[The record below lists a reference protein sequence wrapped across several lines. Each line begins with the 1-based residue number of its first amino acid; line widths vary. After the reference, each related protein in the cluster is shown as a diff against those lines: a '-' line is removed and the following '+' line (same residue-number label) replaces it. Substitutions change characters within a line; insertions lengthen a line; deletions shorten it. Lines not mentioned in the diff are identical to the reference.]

1 MKKPIDPNDIKEIL
15 SQIPDDLELEETPK
29 IQIEVRVFQ
38 QILAPMKKYLESRQS
53 SDRNVSSAEAI
64 DKLADY
70 VEQTIPHM
78 KSGEKQEKGK
88 RTVYHLRNLKERIAE
103 AEAKSKK

>member
-29 IQIEVRVFQ
+29 IQIDVRVFQ
-38 QILAPMKKYLESRQS
+38 QILAPMKKYLESQQS